1 MRKLLFLA
9 VSIVTWGWLSV
20 EKASAQIDFWGIN
33 DLSGLAV
40 GTRTIGDTIA
50 GVINIALGFLG
61 VIAIGLIIYGGFLWM
76 TSRGNSER
84 IQRAKLLIT
93 SAVIGLAIVLSAY
106 AITQFILSSLDEA
119 TGGPGG
125 SGGPGGPGLPGVCP
139 PPGDGTTIEVCNP
152 APLAAPIGSYVT
164 IYAWNIGPYV
174 DATTSRVEFSGPDNG
189 SAELAVCTGSPTW
202 VSRGSVGA
210 DNYYQIVF
218 RVPDLSVTSGYTVD
232 LYNSAGGPFS
242 SLSTFEILGGAPY
255 PGIAC
260 VNPSEGPPDP
270 AMGNLITI
278 DGVGFGPAPTELLMH
293 AWVGGVEDTAYITPL
308 SWIDSWGDDQI
319 TYYVPTEALTGPIR
333 VHVGTHTS
341 NPWQFKVTCSADGQC
356 ASSCCPGAPSN
367 GACYPYSVC
376 NAVVGGPTIS
386 GITPDNSAANDQN
399 LVTIYGSGFGTYVA
413 GISQVNFAGGVIGM
427 EPNAV
432 NPQCSNFWNDNF
444 ITIIVPS
451 GASTGNVTVT
461 NGSGQTSNAHP
472 FTVNGID
479 RPGIC
484 AVTSDSAGTAP
495 VYDGYFQDTVYL
507 HGLNMSPVG
516 TTYFGDF
523 ESPVSNLVS
532 AEEIETEVPNI
543 LGNVGIVYDNGEE
556 SNPYPFTVFPGTSGT
571 PVINEIIANEVLGN
585 SGPAGQYITVYGA
598 NFGATPGDLIFSFG
612 GTDYSADFSFPPQCS
627 TNIWRH
633 DTIIAKVPNAAGNI
647 GTFQV
652 RVERPDGAYS
662 NNYAFNKTTGVPGP
676 GLCALI
682 PTNGPQG
689 MLVDAFGDNFEL
701 APGANGDLEF
711 YSGVSTAGTW
721 AIWNNSQILDVPVPS
736 GAISGPVVVY
746 NDTDPNPSNP
756 IDFTVGSCSVNSDC
770 TALGYTNCCTDSL
783 GANYCANSCAPTLN
797 QCHYGW
803 TFRTESALSIIDRGP
818 VCNDACINSLAWVN
832 FDSEISGAFLNDTYF
847 SIYSCG
853 TDPTCAAPDM
863 TNNLVDAAMGPGDMT
878 GPLVHPST
886 GQNYWAVNIPM
897 DPLTAEDYYIVEIDQ
912 SIENTLGATMGPD
925 PLASWTFGVGLNNC
939 LINNVSINPIAPTVY
954 LGSSQPYQATAWS
967 APGVCYP
974 TGQPLA
980 CVANA
985 DPTIDCSWSWVSDN
999 APVASIPNIDDPM
1012 NTAIANDVGTAN
1024 IRATANQ
1031 GSGHIS
1037 PPSNI
1042 TVITGPLT
1050 IRGHGPD
1057 CGDACTN
1064 ALTYVDFNNEL
1075 AGSVYAVISNY
1086 IEVNRC
1092 LDADCTTFDP
1102 TNEVQVASY
1111 VAPSVANPNHRY
1123 YLETVSGPIVYDPG
1137 TKYRLF
1143 VSGTTEDIYGTLL
1156 GTGAEYIFGV
1166 GDGPCLI
1173 ENVEVSPATAN
1184 LYIGEAQPL
1193 TAIGRSAPDSCSAVG
1208 QAISCVA
1215 NANPAY
1221 NCSWSWD
1228 SGDPLVATIPNLNS
1242 STNVTGAVGIG
1253 STLINANANQGIGP
1267 IITTGSATV
1276 NVNTHANPSVY
1287 DNLPIGAGACP
1298 NGAVSVAFTEIM
1310 DRNSIYDNFKL
1321 YQRSTVDI
1329 PELTCIVNGDYYC
1342 EVPVDRYAFEDDQSI
1357 YDTKVSLYPDGY
1369 LATSTPYVAMVYGG
1383 PSGVLSREGMDLD
1396 AADMVYDIDGGG
1408 ADGFGWTFTT
1418 LDQPCNIGYTILSP
1432 SWDIFTCFGNDCASD
1447 GDVNPTGGNQH
1458 IYTAYTYD
1466 IRGHELTVDQHKW
1479 SVALGYVTGVPTATT
1494 TSNQIEGTSSNN
1506 NGTETLSVTV
1516 SDSDP
1521 DVLGRVSDT
1530 SRIDLY
1536 LCENPWPSPTGFPW
1550 TPTGNGYNYSTYYCH
1565 DSGIEG
1571 AEVLPYINPA
1581 TGPTTPNPDGV
1592 LPGGE
1597 HIFLINN
1604 LTSAVSSNLAD
1615 SGFGTLAYK
1624 SDHIKVN
1631 DSADEEKWYQKITR
1645 NVFGFTKAEAQ
1656 EGIPGEFILDCTP
1669 APPANMHVV
1678 AASDTQIELDWNRPG
1693 VSPIPTY
1700 YRIQRRIVGQGT
1712 WTTLINNRVPTDYID
1727 NNGLVAGTEYEY
1739 RGWSFYQGGTFR
1751 CPDSYWSL
1759 AASNPI
1765 SQIAS
1770 SEEPTF
1776 DLIGIRVVGNP
1787 EHLSVSDWYQRFAPN
1802 PSVSGNLIEVDGY
1815 EALQV
1820 GNTTYIA
1827 GTNIRGGLVDDL
1839 YTNIYI
1845 IAHNEGASAGTQEIY
1860 SQMVANMELNVNID
1874 GQNNVCSITTEQ
1886 ACSTDFDCPTGESC
1900 LSRGLKLRR
1909 DTKRLADLVHIK
1921 NAIEV
1926 YGESHKACS
1935 TAPERSCSENVDCA
1949 SVGGLCINMYPVLD
1963 SGTFVE
1969 NQSNSNWPE
1978 SWHQNF
1984 PDLLSVDD
1992 LPGDPVGIF
2001 NGCPDETMPGGPADP
2016 DTCWNETDRIFTCPM
2031 DSLIYLYNNYDDSG
2045 VNYFLGANFEY
2056 DMDLTNGTNFRDDL
2070 INVSGLNDGVYNI
2083 PHLEAMLDGLCRD
2096 NTYSPGPVTIPLC
2109 GNGVVD
2115 AGEECDGGFR
2125 ELCDAMVGPGDWWNE
2140 QLGGC
2145 NLPGTPDECTWY
2157 EPTTP
2162 LTAADCG
2169 GYCGNTNIDIPYEN
2183 CDGALF
2189 DGLYTCYYPD
2199 TQTFGTPNCDGD
2211 ICQPI
2216 CPATGNLAARCGDG
2230 YWDPEREQ
2238 CDGSALPDGL
2248 AGWDC
2253 SGGTAFCGTA
2263 GVEACRIQCT
2273 TGVLYGGECGDGVV
2287 DAYCDND
2294 PSINCADDP
2303 TLCLPGGSCI
2313 YYEQCEPDSWV
2324 MPAPGDSD
2332 ATHQYLCDPVTCQ
2345 TFGGYCGDTM
2355 PPYPGG
2361 NPPGGFYQPEQ
2372 CDFIGYVSP
2381 PDPRD
2386 STEDW
2391 QYECFDD
2398 TAANPC
2404 TIGGGWCGDGIVRD
2418 DTGSPQSLL
2427 DMNLGTP
2434 ESCDDQDSVDTN
2446 VCTNNC
2452 AWTCSVRQLFGAPP
2466 GTVDDDPIEDML
2478 IAPSILDSTE
2488 GLLFDNV
2495 SPTIDLYTG
2504 DSTELNLRECRVSGP
2519 LAVDVTIENN
2529 ESYAGI
2535 VFVSDLSGSM
2545 GGAGVSALRNA
2556 IAGPGNA
2563 LDSILDRN
2571 PGAMVSLVHYS
2582 SAAYVDSGF
2591 VNIAEEIETL
2601 RTIVN
2606 NYTTG
2611 GGTEH
2616 DQGLL
2621 KARELLQG
2629 DYFENS
2635 IVIFMTDGVCSYD
2648 YYDSCY
2654 QSAMNQAEAIK
2665 YDPIVGIN
2673 GKIFTVALTG
2683 DARLRGYMNT
2693 ISSATDYCSYINN
2706 GVDREGTC
2714 GGVNNLGVNC
2724 YSLDS
2729 VVGTRNVWEQCD
2741 PAVDADCYGPGAQD
2755 AGGNYVECRWTPD
2768 SIETNYFY
2776 TGDAAALAGMY
2787 QDISGSIP
2795 VNTIELDMTF
2805 LESGGTGAPTSVV
2818 TDGTYYID
2826 TRSAGFDCI
2835 ENDPNNNIF
2844 TLEATFNGN
2853 PNAYL
2858 RLSNP
2863 RYLFCPWNNCEWCD

>member
-50 GVINIALGFLG
+50 GVINIVLGFLG

-76 TSRGNSER
+76 TSNGNSER

-119 TGGPGG
+119 TGGPGGG

-164 IYAWNIGPYV
+164 IYAWNIGTYV
-174 DATTSRVEFSGPDNG
+174 DAATSRVEFSGPDNG
-189 SAELAVCTGSPTW
+189 PAELAVCAGSPTW
-202 VSRGSVGA
+202 VNRGSVGP

-218 RVPDLSVTSGYTVD
+218 RVPSLSVASGYTVD

-260 VNPSEGPPDP
+260 INPSEGPPDP
-270 AMGNLITI
+270 TMSTLITI

-308 SWIDSWGDDQI
+308 SWIDSWADDQI

-333 VHVGTHTS
+333 VHVGTQTS

-356 ASSCCPGAPSN
+356 ASSCCPGAPTN

-386 GITPDNSAANDQN
+386 GITPDNAAANDQN

-413 GISQVNFAGGVIGM
+413 GISQVNFAGGVLGM
-427 EPNAV
+427 EPNAA

-472 FTVNGID
+472 FTVNGVD

-484 AVTSDSAGTAP
+484 AVTSDPGGTSP

-516 TTYFGDF
+516 TSYFGAFD
-523 ESPVSNLVS
+523 SPVSNLLS
-532 AEEIETEVPNI
+532 AIEVETEVPNI
-543 LGNVGIVYDNGEE
+543 LGNLDITYDNGEV

-571 PVINEIIANEVLGN
+571 PVINEISPDNV
-585 SGPAGQYITVYGA
+585 PTGQYITVYGA
-598 NFGATPGDLIFSFG
+598 NFGAAPGDLIFSFG
-612 GTDYSADFSFPPQCS
+612 GTDYSADFSFPAQCLA
-627 TNIWRH
+627 NIWRH
-633 DTIIAKVPNAAGNI
+633 DTIIAKVPDAAGNT

-662 NNYAFNKTTGVPGP
+662 NNYAFSKTTGVPGP

-701 APGANGDLEF
+701 TPGGDSDLEF
-711 YSGVSTAGTW
+711 YSGASTAGTW
-721 AIWNNSQILDVPVPS
+721 AIWNNNQILDVPVPS

-746 NDTDPNPSNP
+746 NDTNPNPSNP
-756 IDFTVGSCSVNSDC
+756 INFTVGSCSANSDC
-770 TALGYTNCCTDSL
+770 TALGYTTCCTDSL

-797 QCHYGW
+797 QCNYGW

-818 VCNDACINSLAWVN
+818 VCNDACINSLTWVN

-853 TDPTCAAPDM
+853 ADPTCATPNT

-878 GPLVHPST
+878 GPFVHPAT

-897 DPLTAEDYYIVEIDQ
+897 DPLTAEEYYLVEIDQ
-912 SIENTLGATMGPD
+912 NIENTLGATMGPD
-925 PLASWTFGVGLNNC
+925 SLSSWIFGVGLDNC

-974 TGQPLA
+974 SGQSLA
-980 CVANA
+980 CVADV

-1031 GSGHIS
+1031 GSGHAS

-1042 TVITGPLT
+1042 TVIVGPLA

-1064 ALTYVDFNNEL
+1064 AMTYVDFNNEL
-1075 AGSVYAVISNY
+1075 AAGVYANIQNY

-1092 LDADCTTFDP
+1092 NDAACTTWDA
-1102 TNEVQVASY
+1102 TNMVDSAVY
-1111 VAPSVANPNHRY
+1111 VPPSLPNPNHRY
-1123 YLETVSGPIVYDPG
+1123 YLYNGGLALVFDSNT
-1137 TKYRLF
+1137 TYRLF
-1143 VSGTTEDIYGTLL
+1143 VDGTTEDIYGTLL
-1156 GTGAEYIFGV
+1156 GTGAEYTFGV

-1184 LYIGEAQPL
+1184 LYIGETQPL
-1193 TAIGRSAPDSCSAVG
+1193 TSIGRSAPDACSAVG
-1208 QAISCVA
+1208 QPIACVA
-1215 NANPAY
+1215 SANPTY

-1228 SGDPLVATIPNLNS
+1228 SGDPLIATVPNLNS
-1242 STNVTGAVGIG
+1242 ASNVTAAAGIG
-1253 STLINANANQGIGP
+1253 STVINANANQGTGP
-1267 IITTGSATV
+1267 TVTTGNATV
-1276 NVNTHANPSVY
+1276 NVNTHANPSIY
-1287 DNLPIGAGACP
+1287 DNIPTGVGACP
-1298 NGAVSVAFTEIM
+1298 NGTVSVSFTEIM

-1321 YQRSTVDI
+1321 YQQSQVDI
-1329 PELTCIVNGDYYC
+1329 PELTCILNGDYFC
-1342 EVPVDRYAFEDDQSI
+1342 EVPVDRYTFEDNQSI
-1357 YDTKVSLYPDGY
+1357 YDTTVTIHPDGY
-1369 LATSTPYVAMVYGG
+1369 LATTTPYIAMVYGG
-1383 PSGVLSREGMDLD
+1383 STGVLSRDGMDLD
-1396 AADMVYDIDGGG
+1396 PADMVYDLDGGG
-1408 ADGFGWTFTT
+1408 VDGFGWTFTT
-1418 LDQPCNIGYTILSP
+1418 DSQPCNIGYTMLSP
-1432 SWDIFTCFGNDCASD
+1432 SWDIFTCFGNNCLGDIGAS
-1447 GDVNPTGGNQH
+1447 GGNQH
-1458 IYTAYTYD
+1458 IYTAHTYD
-1466 IRGHELTVDQHKW
+1466 IRGYELSVNQHDW
-1479 SVALGYVTGVPTATT
+1479 SVQEGIVTGVPTTPTA
-1494 TSNQIEGTSSNN
+1494 SNQIEGTSSNN
-1506 NGTETLSVTV
+1506 NGTETLAVTV
-1516 SDSDP
+1516 SDTDP
-1521 DVLGRVSDT
+1521 NIVGTASDT

-1550 TPTGNGYNYSTYYCH
+1550 TPSTNSYNYSTYYCH

-1571 AEVLPYINPA
+1571 DEVLPYINPA
-1581 TGPTTPNPDGV
+1581 TSPTVPNPDGV

-1604 LTSAVSSNLAD
+1604 LTSAASSNLAD
-1615 SGFGTLAYK
+1615 AGFGTLAYN
-1624 SDHIKVN
+1624 SDHIQTNNSV
-1631 DSADEEKWYQKITR
+1631 DEEKWYQKLANNI
-1645 NVFGFTKAEAQ
+1645 FGIPKAEAQ
-1656 EGIPGEFILDCTP
+1656 TGIPGWVLDCTP
-1669 APPANMHVV
+1669 GSPANMHVV
-1678 AASDTQIELDWNRPG
+1678 SASDTQIQLDWNRPG
-1693 VSPIPTY
+1693 FAPIPTY
-1700 YRIQRRIVGQGT
+1700 YRIQRREAGETT
-1712 WTTLINNRVPTDYID
+1712 WTTLINNRVPTDYTD
-1727 NNGLVAGTEYEY
+1727 NGPFVVGAEYEY
-1739 RGWSFYQGGTFR
+1739 RGASYFAGGTLK
-1751 CPDSYWSL
+1751 CPDSYWG
-1759 AASNPI
+1759 PYGGVI
-1765 SQIAS
+1765 SQVAS
-1770 SEEPTF
+1770 SEAPSF
-1776 DLIGIRVVGNP
+1776 DLIGIRVVGNE
-1787 EHLSVSDWYQRFAPN
+1787 EHLSVSDWYNKFAPN
-1802 PSVSGNLIEVDGY
+1802 PTISGTLIEVDGY

-1827 GTNIRGGLVDDL
+1827 GTNIRTGTIDQL

-1845 IAHNEGASAGTQEIY
+1845 ISHNEGASAGTQEIY
-1860 SQMVANMELNVNID
+1860 NQLVENMELNVNID
-1874 GQNNVCSITTEQ
+1874 QQNNVCSITTTQ
-1886 ACSTDFDCPTGESC
+1886 ACSSDFDCPAGENC

-1921 NAIEV
+1921 NAVEA

-1935 TAPERSCSENVDCA
+1935 TAPERSCAEDSDCA
-1949 SVGGLCINMYPVLD
+1949 SVGGTCENMYPVLN

-1978 SWHQNF
+1978 SWNQNF
-1984 PDLLSVDD
+1984 PDLLSVSD
-1992 LPGDPVGIF
+1992 LPADPVGLF
-2001 NGCPDETMPGGPADP
+2001 NGCPDDTMPGGPADP
-2016 DTCWNETDRIFTCPM
+2016 NTCWNETDRIFTCPL
-2031 DSLIYLYNNYDDSG
+2031 DSLIYMYNNYNDSG
-2045 VNYFLGANFEY
+2045 TNYTLGANFEY
-2056 DMDLTNGTNFRDDL
+2056 DMDLTNTTNFRDDL
-2070 INVSGLNDGVYNI
+2070 VNAGGLDDGVYHI
-2083 PHLEAMLDGLCRD
+2083 PNLEAMLDGFCHD

-2125 ELCDAMVGPGDWWNE
+2125 ELCDATVGPGDWWNE

-2157 EPTTP
+2157 EPATP
-2162 LTAADCG
+2162 LTAAECG
-2169 GYCGNTNIDIPYEN
+2169 GYCGNANIDVPYEN

-2189 DGLYTCYYPD
+2189 DGTYTCYYPD
-2199 TQTFGTPNCDGD
+2199 TQTFGTPTCDGS

-2216 CPATGNLAARCGDG
+2216 CPATGSLAARCGDG
-2230 YWDPEREQ
+2230 YWDPDREQ

-2253 SGGTAFCGTA
+2253 SGGTAYCGTA
-2263 GVEACRIQCT
+2263 GVDACRIQCT

-2313 YYEQCEPDSWV
+2313 YYEQCEPGSWV

-2361 NPPGGFYQPEQ
+2361 TPPGGFYQPEQ
-2372 CDFIGYVSP
+2372 CDFTGYVAP

-2391 QYECFDD
+2391 QYECFNQ
-2398 TAANPC
+2398 ASANPC

-2418 DTGSPQSLL
+2418 DTDAPQTLL
-2427 DMNLGTP
+2427 NLNQGVP
-2434 ESCDDQDSVDTN
+2434 ESCDDQDNVDTN

-2452 AWTCSVRQLFGAPP
+2452 AWTCFGNEDLSNP
-2466 GTVDDDPIEDML
+2466 GTIDDDQLESML
-2478 IAPSILDSTE
+2478 IGYSTLDSSE

-2495 SPTIDLYTG
+2495 SPTIDLYSG
-2504 DSTELNLRECRVSGP
+2504 DSTTLNLRTCRVSGP
-2519 LAVDVTIENN
+2519 LEVQVTIENN

-2545 GGAGVSALRNA
+2545 EGQNVAAIRQA
-2556 IAGPGNA
+2556 IAGSGNA
-2563 LDSILDRN
+2563 LDTILDRN
-2571 PGAMVSLVHYS
+2571 PSAMVALVTYDDDIDPQLLDTGFLNIVENIDYLKNLVNQYS
-2582 SAAYVDSGF
+2582 D
-2591 VNIAEEIETL
+2591 N
-2601 RTIVN
+2601 
-2606 NYTTG
+2606 
-2611 GGTEH
+2611 GGTNH
-2616 DQGLL
+2616 TIGLQR
-2621 KARELLQG
+2621 ARELLESET
-2629 DYFENS
+2629 FEHS
-2635 IVIFMTDGVCSYD
+2635 IVIFMTDGNCS
-2648 YYDSCY
+2648 SCY
-2654 QSAMNQAEAIK
+2654 GDAIGQAELIK
-2665 YDPIVGIN
+2665 DDPVVGIM
-2673 GKIFTVALTG
+2673 GDIFSVALTG
-2683 DARLRGYMNT
+2683 DATLRGFMNAV
-2693 ISSATDYCSYINN
+2693 SSASSPKYPRYCSYINN
-2706 GVDREGTC
+2706 GRSREGEC
-2714 GGVNNLGVNC
+2714 GGISNQGINC
-2724 YSLDS
+2724 WSLDS
-2729 VVGTRNVWEQCD
+2729 VGGTRNVYEQCD
-2741 PAVDADCYGPGAQD
+2741 PEVDTDCYGRGARD
-2755 AGGNYVECRWTPD
+2755 TEGRYIECRWTP
-2768 SIETNYFY
+2768 SSPNTNFFY
-2776 TGDAAALAGMY
+2776 TASDAGDVVEMY
-2787 QDISGSIP
+2787 ADISGAIP

-2805 LESGGTGAPTSVV
+2805 LESGGTGPPTSVV

-2826 TRSAGFDCI
+2826 TRGGGVDCD
-2835 ENDPNNNIF
+2835 DPHDPDDNIF
-2844 TLEATFNGN
+2844 TLQATFAGN

-2863 RYLFCPWNNCEWCD
+2863 KYLFCPWDNCAWCD